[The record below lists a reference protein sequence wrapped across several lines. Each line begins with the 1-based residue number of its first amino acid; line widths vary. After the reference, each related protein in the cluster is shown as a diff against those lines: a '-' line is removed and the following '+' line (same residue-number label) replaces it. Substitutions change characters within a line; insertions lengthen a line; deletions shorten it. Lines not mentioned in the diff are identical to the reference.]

1 MKKTFLAFI
10 IVFISG
16 VSNAQGLFKNG
27 DKYIRT
33 ISVKT
38 NTVLQQGNRSIDINT
53 SSSVNRGY
61 SVDKIAANMYKFII
75 TTNKIADTVKTAK
88 EQIKYSSDNM
98 VDAGSFIEKSLNEV
112 KGKFIS
118 IVVGENGILVATSRI
133 YPANKNDSLLAFSG
147 LLPDQL
153 IAGNT
158 IDLIANVP
166 PGYALTPGTKW
177 TSIVTTI
184 YGKQVLTY
192 TVLSTGNGTSILSFK
207 GTEERRYDNG
217 QQAMP
222 ITCYFATNLSGKMKV
237 DNKSLVIKERYTKT
251 ATSGYQ
257 SINRVVF
264 AVAKR
269 SSIAEIT
276 VAN

>member
-1 MKKTFLAFI
+1 MKKTFLALI
-10 IVFISG
+10 IVLTGS
-16 VSNAQGLFKNG
+16 VCNAQALFKDG
-27 DKYIRT
+27 DKYLRT
-33 ISVKT
+33 VSVKT

-61 SVDKIAANMYKFII
+61 SVDKVAANMYKFII

-88 EQIKYSSDNM
+88 EQIKYSSDKM
-98 VDAGSFIEKSLNEV
+98 VDASSFIEKSLNDI

-118 IVVGENGILVATSRI
+118 VVVGENGILVATSRI

-158 IDLIANVP
+158 IDLIANIP
-166 PGYALTPGTKW
+166 RGYALTPGAKW
-177 TSIVTTI
+177 TSIVATL
-184 YGKQVLTY
+184 YGKQTLSF
-192 TVLSTGNGTSILSFK
+192 TVISTGNGTSILSFK

-222 ITCYFATNLSGKMKV
+222 ITCYFATNISGKMKV

-269 SSIAEIT
+269 SSIAEVT
-276 VAN
+276 N